1 MGTLKSTLKIES
13 TDLFPTPV
21 SFTVVNNNSV
31 SGTYSGFNQITL
43 ASGSPVTLTTVTPG
57 VTGAYVYAQ
66 AASTN
71 TAGTFIELL
80 EPTSTTV
87 FATLYPGD
95 VLLMPFGDGGGIIDL
110 EANTVTAGSVLNF
123 FVGNR

>member
-21 SFTVVNNNSV
+21 SFTVVNNNAV
-31 SGTYSGFNQITL
+31 SGAYSGFNQITL
-43 ASGSPVTLTTVTPG
+43 AAATPITLTTVTPG
-57 VTGAYVYAQ
+57 TTGAYVYAQ

-71 TAGTFIELL
+71 TAGTFIELQDGAATL
-80 EPTSTTV
+80 V

-95 VLLMPFGDGGGIIDL
+95 VCLMPFGDGSGIDL
-110 EANTVTAGSVLNF
+110 DANTATAGSVLSF

>member
-21 SFTVVNNNSV
+21 SFTVVNNNAV
-31 SGTYSGFNQITL
+31 SGAYSGFNQITL
-43 ASGSPVTLTTVTPG
+43 AAATPIPITSVSPG
-57 VTGAYVYAQ
+57 ATGAYVYAQ
-66 AASTN
+66 AATTN
-71 TAGTFIELL
+71 TAFVSLGINGGA
-80 EPTSTTV
+80 V

-95 VLLMPFGDGGGIIDL
+95 VCLMPVGDGTGFDV
-110 EANTVTAGSVLNF
+110 EAESATAGSVLNF